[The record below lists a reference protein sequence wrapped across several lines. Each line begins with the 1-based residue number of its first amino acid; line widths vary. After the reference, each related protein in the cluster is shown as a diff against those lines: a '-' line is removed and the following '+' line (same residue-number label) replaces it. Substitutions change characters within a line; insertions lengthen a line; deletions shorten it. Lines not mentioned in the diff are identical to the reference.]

1 MKWLAALIVA
11 VLQAL
16 LPWLVRK
23 SRSTA
28 EDGDPDRET
37 RKKLRKKV
45 REFWLIAVFLVFLP
59 ATASCYR
66 TVYVPA
72 GAPVRLRE
80 TLKNVK
86 VWVKD
91 ANGEVIAGKMDLPE
105 GWYALSVN
113 TEDDNAK

>member
-1 MKWLAALIVA
+1 MKLLAALIVA

-16 LPWLVRK
+16 LPWLARK

-28 EDGDPDRET
+28 EDGDPDKKT
-37 RKKLRKKV
+37 RNKLRKKV
-45 REFWLIAVFLVFLP
+45 REFWLIVVFLVFMP
-59 ATASCYR
+59 ATAGCVR

-72 GAPVRLRE
+72 GTPVRLRE

-91 ANGEVIAGKMDLPE
+91 ADGEVVAGKMDLPE
-105 GWYALSVN
+105 GWYALSVD
-113 TEDDNAK
+113 TEEE

>member
-1 MKWLAALIVA
+1 VKWLATLIVA

-16 LPWLVRK
+16 LPWLARK

-28 EDGDPDRET
+28 EDGDHDHET

-45 REFWLIAVFLVFLP
+45 REFWLIVVFLVFIP
-59 ATASCYR
+59 ATAGCVR
-66 TVYVPA
+66 TVYIPA
-72 GAPVRLRE
+72 GSPVRLRE

-91 ANGEVIAGKMDLPE
+91 ADGSVVAGKMDLPE
-105 GWYALSVN
+105 GWYALPVD

>member
-1 MKWLAALIVA
+1 MKLLAALIVA

-16 LPWLVRK
+16 LPWLARK

-28 EDGDPDRET
+28 EDGDPDKKT
-37 RKKLRKKV
+37 RNKLRKKV
-45 REFWLIAVFLVFLP
+45 REFWLIVVFLVLLP
-59 ATASCYR
+59 AAVGCVR

-72 GAPVRLRE
+72 GTPVRLRE

-91 ANGEVIAGKMDLPE
+91 ADGTVVPGKMDLPK
-105 GWYALSVN
+105 GWYALSVETDE
-113 TEDDNAK
+113 TE